1 MWIAKKKITRELRN
15 LIKYATSLDD
25 VSIKAV
31 KSLMFNVINNQKDML
46 KLIDEKLDFDVWQ
59 EINREKQMEE
69 E

>member
-1 MWIAKKKITRELRN
+1 
-15 LIKYATSLDD
+15 
-25 VSIKAV
+25 
-31 KSLMFNVINNQKDML
+31 MFNVINNQKDML